1 VIAFEQNLV
10 AAADAHQL
18 MADVFEAGG
27 WISGAEE
34 GEDGE
39 AERGGVESAAEGRV
53 ESRRHNL

>member
-10 AAADAHQL
+10 AAANAHQL
-18 MADVFEAGG
+18 MADVFEASGG
-27 WISGAEE
+27 ISSAEE
-34 GEDGE
+34 SEDGE